1 MLFFYVVDT
10 CSCFKERS
18 YRKLETKK
26 IVTQRNENKRI
37 KRDNGE
43 AEKKRRWTHKSEA
56 KILKNKEIC
65 FSFFIHFNLFFLQNM
80 RERVSQPSCFI
91 KIR

>member
-1 MLFFYVVDT
+1 MLLTRVLVL
-10 CSCFKERS
+10 KNRAIENLKR
-18 YRKLETKK
+18 KK

-37 KRDNGE
+37 ERDNGE
-43 AEKKRRWTHKSEA
+43 AKKKRRWTHKSEA

-65 FSFFIHFNLFFLQNM
+65 FSFFIHFNCFFLQNM